1 MGSLSRCV
9 LFVMALL
16 ASEASV
22 ATCQVALSQPRVD
35 YGVLRHGQG
44 LDGHAGAQSLG
55 RRTVL
60 LNVVCVDP
68 APMALRFSGSPAG
81 GLGFRFGGDGA
92 FALGIRHAHVDGR
105 SVDLIAEGAPSV
117 AVSEHLMPGQVL
129 IARAAG
135 VPVAGRRLSAHLEI
149 DPYLPVEA
157 FSVRRETTLE
167 GRVQVEWM
175 PLGVSISPAV
185 PPSQ

>member
-1 MGSLSRCV
+1 MGNHSRCL

-16 ASEASV
+16 VGEASS
-22 ATCQVALSQPRVD
+22 ATCQLALSQPRVD
-35 YGVLRHGQG
+35 YGVLRLGQL

-68 APMALRFSGSPAG
+68 APMALRFSGLPAG

-92 FALGIRHAHVDGR
+92 FALNIRRARVDGR
-105 SVDLIAEGAPSV
+105 SVDLVADGAQAIAAGER
-117 AVSEHLMPGQVL
+117 LMPGQVL

-135 VPVAGRRLSAHLEI
+135 VPVAGRRLSAELEI
-149 DPYLPVEA
+149 DPYLPQGA
-157 FSVRRETTLE
+157 FSVRRETTLQ
-167 GRVQVEWM
+167 GQVQVEWV